1 MQESPH
7 CHRNET
13 QLDRS
18 QTARST
24 ATLKPGI
31 LIAIFETRQKP
42 MVRTPPRLYLAGS
55 SNSFVFAD
63 SVRRF
68 HDLTVSTYR
77 KTLRGVNAAP
87 KTVLTHSPLFL
98 LPLIGVETI
107 FNRLYSLPDVGIA
120 LLFGTVGACL
130 LAALPF
136 LREKLL
142 RIQVL
147 DDDESEFASKALNVV
162 IGFTGVVLAFSL
174 VQAHNNLRNLEA
186 QVGTEAHNLA
196 QLDRL
201 LIRYGDPEDAI
212 RVSLREYAG
221 SIVRDEWPELSKGRP
236 SERTRAL
243 FRPISR
249 GILAIDPPPGRKSLI
264 YAEMLKKADEIAA
277 DRKARVVAATK
288 LELPWIFWETIVA
301 LLVVLLLLAAFSEPT
316 FVRAVALGGQGFG
329 LALLVALV
337 FIYDEPFKGQSAV
350 SPEPIVTVVAEMQ
363 TRTE

>member
-1 MQESPH
+1 M
-7 CHRNET
+7 ET
-13 QLDRS
+13 PV
-18 QTARST
+18 
-24 ATLKPGI
+24 ATLPARCRCSRISLRKRRNDS
-31 LIAIFETRQKP
+31 L
-42 MVRTPPRLYLAGS
+42 LA
-55 SNSFVFAD
+55 
-63 SVRRF
+63 
-68 HDLTVSTYR
+68 VSKR
-77 KTLRGVNAAP
+77 SPVQVIAAP

-98 LPLIGVETI
+98 VPLIGVETI
-107 FNRLYSLPDVGIA
+107 FNWLYSLPDACIA

-130 LAALPF
+130 LAGVPF

-147 DDDESEFASKALNVV
+147 GDDSEFASKALTVV

-186 QVGTEAHNLA
+186 QVGTEGHNLA

-201 LIRYGDPEDAI
+201 LIRYGDPELFLSTSYATDAI
-212 RVSLREYAG
+212 RVSLREYAN

-236 SERTRAL
+236 SERTRDL

-249 GILAIDPPPGRKSLI
+249 GILAIEPPPGRQSLI

-288 LELPWIFWETIVA
+288 LELPWIFWETIGA
-301 LLVVLLLLAAFSEPT
+301 LLVVVLLLAAFSEAR
-316 FVRAVALGGQGFG
+316 FVHAVALGGLGFG
-329 LALLVALV
+329 LALLMALV
-337 FIYDEPFKGQSAV
+337 FIFDEPFHGRTSV
-350 SPEPIVTVVAEMQ
+350 SPEPIVTVIAEMQ

>member
-1 MQESPH
+1 
-7 CHRNET
+7 
-13 QLDRS
+13 
-18 QTARST
+18 
-24 ATLKPGI
+24 
-31 LIAIFETRQKP
+31 

-77 KTLRGVNAAP
+77 KTLRGVIAAP

-98 LPLIGVETI
+98 FPLIGVETI
-107 FNRLYSLPDVGIA
+107 FNWLYSLPDVGIA

-130 LAALPF
+130 LAGLPF

-142 RIQVL
+142 RIQVPGG
-147 DDDESEFASKALNVV
+147 DESEFANKALNGV

-201 LIRYGDPEDAI
+201 LVRYGDPELFSSTSYATDAM
-212 RVSLREYAG
+212 RVSLREYAD

-249 GILAIDPPPGRKSLI
+249 GILAINPPPGRQSLI

-301 LLVVLLLLAAFSEPT
+301 LLVVLLLLAALSEAT

-337 FIYDEPFKGQSAV
+337 FIYDEPFKGQSSV

>member
-18 QTARST
+18 HTARST

-68 HDLTVSTYR
+68 HDLTMSTYR
-77 KTLRGVNAAP
+77 KTLRGVIAAP

-98 LPLIGVETI
+98 FPLIGVETI
-107 FNRLYSLPDVGIA
+107 FNWLYSLPDVGIA

-130 LAALPF
+130 LAGVPF

-142 RIQVL
+142 RIQVPG
-147 DDDESEFASKALNVV
+147 DESKAAGKSLSVV

-212 RVSLREYAG
+212 RVSLREYAN

-236 SERTRAL
+236 SQRTRAL

-249 GILAIDPPPGRKSLI
+249 GILAIDPPPGRQSLV

-288 LELPWIFWETIVA
+288 LELPWIFWEAIVA
-301 LLVVLLLLAAFSEPT
+301 LLVILLLLAAFSEAT
-316 FVRAVALGGQGFG
+316 FGRAVALGGQGFG

-337 FIYDEPFKGQSAV
+337 FIFDEPFKGQSAV

>member
-1 MQESPH
+1 MAS
-7 CHRNET
+7 N
-13 QLDRS
+13 S
-18 QTARST
+18 AGNT
-24 ATLKPGI
+24 ATLKPDI

-68 HDLTVSTYR
+68 HDLTVFTYR
-77 KTLRGVNAAP
+77 KTLRGVIAAP

-98 LPLIGVETI
+98 VPLTGVETM
-107 FNRLYSLPDVGIA
+107 FNWVYSLPDVGIA

-130 LAALPF
+130 LAGVPF

-142 RIQVL
+142 RIQVPG
-147 DDDESEFASKALNVV
+147 DQSETASDSLRVV

-186 QVGTEAHNLA
+186 QVGTEGHNLA

-201 LIRYGDPEDAI
+201 LVRYGDPELFLSTSYATDAI
-212 RVSLREYAG
+212 RVSLREYAN
-221 SIVRDEWPELSKGRP
+221 SIVMDEWPELKKGRP
-236 SERTRAL
+236 SQRTRAL

-249 GILAIDPPPGRKSLI
+249 SILALDPPPGRQSLI
-264 YAEMLKKADEIAA
+264 YTEMLKKADDIAA

-288 LELPWIFWETIVA
+288 LELPWIFWETIAA
-301 LLVVLLLLAAFSEPT
+301 LLVILLLLAAFSEIT
-316 FVRAVALGGQGFG
+316 FGSVVALAGQGFG
-329 LALLVALV
+329 IALLVALV
-337 FIYDEPFKGQSAV
+337 FIFDEPFKGQSAV